1 MTDANRSILVADD
14 DDAYRE
20 AILSVLE
27 QCGYQTVAVEDGQ
40 SAVEQV
46 QQRALDLLLLDM
58 HMPRLTGYQVLLRVK
73 NFNRRLP
80 CILMSAEADDVLRHK
95 AELADAFCVL
105 DKPLEPELLR
115 STVRRALA
123 DAA

>member
-1 MTDANRSILVADD
+1 MSDSQAILVADD

-20 AILSVLE
+20 AILSVL
-27 QCGYQTVAVEDGQ
+27 QPCGYRTVAVEDGQ

-46 QQRALDLLLLDM
+46 QQRAIDLLLLDM

-80 CILMSAEADDVLRHK
+80 CILMSAKADDALRQK

-115 STVRRALA
+115 STIRKALSFA
-123 DAA
+123 V